1 MKVRLTGKPT
11 ILPMLMA
18 LPVFGEGFSE
28 LSYQVN
34 NLWLLVATALV
45 FVMHIGFA
53 TLEAGLTRAKNT
65 VNILFKNVSVL
76 SLGLLT
82 YTLCGFSLMFP
93 GFEAGAGE
101 WFGFRGW
108 GPGLG
113 GAELVEPVRNVSPWS
128 FFLFH
133 GMFAATCATIVS
145 GAVAERIKLVSFLV
159 FSALFVAFVYP
170 VLGSW
175 TWGEGWLN
183 DKGFHDFA
191 GATLV
196 HSVGGWAA
204 LAGAVVLGPRLGK
217 YVNSSVKP
225 IIGHNLPLST
235 VGVMLMWFGWY
246 GFNGGSVMSADP
258 DLVSRVF
265 VMTSLSA
272 ATGLLSAMLCSWTLQ
287 RKPDLTMTM
296 NGALAGLVGI
306 TAGAD
311 ILPMKAAILIGFISG
326 ILVVFCISG
335 FDKLRIDDPVGALSV
350 HLVGGIWGTL
360 AVGYFSETHTLGIQ
374 ALGVVSY
381 ALGAFLPALALFWI
395 LKITAGLRVS
405 EDEELGGL
413 DIGEHGMEAYTG
425 FQIFT
430 TQ

>member
-1 MKVRLTGKPT
+1 MKARLKGKL
-11 ILPMLMA
+11 ILGSLVMA
-18 LPVFGEGFSE
+18 LPAYAEGMDE
-28 LSYQVN
+28 LTHQVN
-34 NLWLLVATALV
+34 NLWQLMATALV
-45 FVMHIGFA
+45 FVMHLGFA

-76 SLGLLT
+76 ALGLLT
-82 YTLCGFSLMFP
+82 YTLCGYSLMFP

-113 GAELVEPVRNVSPWS
+113 GADVLEPLRDVSPWS
-128 FFLFH
+128 FFLFQ

-145 GAVAERIKLVSFLV
+145 GAVAERIKLSAFLL
-159 FSALFVAFVYP
+159 FSTLFVAFVYP

-175 TWGEGWLN
+175 TWGQGWLH

-191 GATLV
+191 GSTLV

-204 LAGAVVLGPRLGK
+204 LAGALVLGPRLGK
-217 YVNSSVKP
+217 YVNSTVKP

-235 VGVMLMWFGWY
+235 IGVMLLWFGWY
-246 GFNGGSVMSADP
+246 GFNGGSVLNADTEQIA
-258 DLVSRVF
+258 RVF

-272 ATGLLSAMLCSWTLQ
+272 SSGLISAMLCSWTVQ
-287 RKPDLTMTM
+287 RKPDLTMTL

-311 ILPMKAAILIGFISG
+311 ILPIKAAILIGFISG

-350 HLVGGIWGTL
+350 HLVGGVWGTL
-360 AVGYFSETHTLGIQ
+360 AVGYFSDAHSLGVQ
-374 ALGVVSY
+374 ALGVAAY
-381 ALGAFLPALALFWI
+381 GLGAFLPALLLFWI
-395 LKITAGLRVS
+395 LRLTMGLRVS

-413 DIGEHGMEAYTG
+413 DIGEHGMEAYNG